1 MPERRRVSLALL
13 LVALTACGRQP
24 SPGAATIRGSAG
36 ADEGPRIATS
46 PDNVHVEY
54 RVYGHGEPAV
64 LLVHGWAN
72 DANYW
77 HAQLDVLKARYTVVA
92 LNLAGHGASGNNR
105 SDWSIASYAQDVAAV
120 ARQIPNARL
129 VVVGHSMGAAVAL
142 VAAPLIGARLRG
154 VIAVE
159 ALRTVGL
166 PPLAPAEI
174 EQRVAPFR
182 TDFVGETRRMV
193 SGSLF
198 PRDADRAL
206 VQKVAYD
213 MSLEPPGIAVA
224 SLRSLLSM
232 DFASVLPA
240 VHVPVYAINSDL
252 LPTDAARIRAPRR
265 RSDSRWR
272 TAASH
277 RRAAGGETTGRDR
290 CSPSP
295 GRAGGATC
303 RAAASPCRG
312 GRNPTRRRAAAGAA
326 FPRSPALPR
335 RETRSAARARCAA
348 GRCPAPDG
356 TRTAAAARRSAARA
370 PAAARGA
377 LPAAPRAD

>member
-24 SPGAATIRGSAG
+24 SPGAATTSGDAG

-129 VVVGHSMGAAVAL
+129 VLVGHSMGAAVAL

-182 TDFVGETRRMV
+182 TVFAGVARRLV
-193 SGSLF
+193 SASLV
-198 PRDADRAL
+198 PRAPARAL

-213 MSLEPPGIAVA
+213 MSLEPPAIAVA
-224 SLRSLLSM
+224 SLRSRGRSEEHTSELQSRRDLVCRLL
-232 DFASVLPA
+232 L
-240 VHVPVYAINSDL
+240 
-252 LPTDAARIRAPRR
+252 
-265 RSDSRWR
+265 
-272 TAASH
+272 
-277 RRAAGGETTGRDR
+277 
-290 CSPSP
+290 
-295 GRAGGATC
+295 
-303 RAAASPCRG
+303 
-312 GRNPTRRRAAAGAA
+312 
-326 FPRSPALPR
+326 
-335 RETRSAARARCAA
+335 
-348 GRCPAPDG
+348 
-356 TRTAAAARRSAARA
+356 
-370 PAAARGA
+370 
-377 LPAAPRAD
+377 